1 MLSRFSYCYFMLLFS
16 LWCQWWGGTLY
27 GLRNIFSLLNTCC
40 WRTKHKILIH
50 DGESWCELINLY
62 TVCPTTRVFVFSFFF
77 FFFFGFCY
85 FFSDISPSRKNY
97 FSSYIIRH
105 DNARIL
111 RRLHRDSFEVDVA
124 RSKMLTS
131 DII

>member
-27 GLRNIFSLLNTCC
+27 GLRKIFSLLNTCC

-62 TVCPTTRVFVFSFFF
+62 TVCPTTRFRVFFFCFLLFFFSVFVIFSAIFHRQGKTILLFTLY
-77 FFFFGFCY
+77 GMTMQGYCDVY
-85 FFSDISPSRKNY
+85 IGALLRLMSP
-97 FSSYIIRH
+97 
-105 DNARIL
+105 
-111 RRLHRDSFEVDVA
+111 EV
-124 RSKMLTS
+124 KC
-131 DII
+131 